1 MLLTCLTIERV
12 APGSGAAT
20 MTNKV
25 LPIFGKLLPLATC
38 SAQFSICVD
47 VALQSPGLEYKM
59 LMLVMQKPET
69 LKVDTKELIKVGF
82 GDDMSLEQHNKN
94 KAGLERFVQLKQQEA
109 RSWEKNFP
117 RWSHLADQVRTLSK
131 AEACF

>member
-1 MLLTCLTIERV
+1 VEN
-12 APGSGAAT
+12 ADA
-20 MTNKV
+20 
-25 LPIFGKLLPLATC
+25 
-38 SAQFSICVD
+38 
-47 VALQSPGLEYKM
+47 
-59 LMLVMQKPET
+59 VMQKPET
-69 LKVDTKELIKVGF
+69 LKVSTKELVKAAF

-94 KAGLERFVQLKQQEA
+94 KADLERLVELKQQEA

>member
-1 MLLTCLTIERV
+1 
-12 APGSGAAT
+12 
-20 MTNKV
+20 
-25 LPIFGKLLPLATC
+25 
-38 SAQFSICVD
+38 
-47 VALQSPGLEYKM
+47 M